1 MNPFATAALFAV
13 VSLSTAAPLPAA
25 ATPPAH
31 LFPLAAQ
38 APAEKAAFV
47 LGMPLVP
54 GRPSR
59 LDRIDAES
67 ARVAVASYFD
77 FDALIT
83 LGALALG
90 GGAMAAIGVA
100 AARRKPPKPPGEPN
114 EAESEVRES
123 VFQAL
128 QADLWEFTQGY
139 RRAA

>member
-1 MNPFATAALFAV
+1 MNPFAIAAVFAA
-13 VSLSTAAPLPAA
+13 VSLSTAASQPAA
-25 ATPPAH
+25 ATPAAH
-31 LFPLAAQ
+31 LFPFGAQ
-38 APAEKAAFV
+38 GPAEKAAFV
-47 LGMPLVP
+47 YGMPLVP
-54 GRPSR
+54 GGPSR

-67 ARVAVASYFD
+67 ARVAVESYFD

-100 AARRKPPKPPGEPN
+100 AARRKPPKPPGEPDQ
-114 EAESEVRES
+114 AESGARES

-128 QADLWEFTQGY
+128 QADLWQFTQGY